1 MQDASDF
8 DLVVYDAVVDD
19 VVFYS
24 EQAQRQGLVIVDG
37 TGVRIG
43 AEAIKRLVD
52 RDIVVVGLARTPI
65 EFRVQQDVV
74 EVLSCPR
81 GETNGASMGRHLG
94 AVARQT
100 PRADAPTP

>member
-24 EQAQRQGLVIVDG
+24 EQAQRQRFVIVDG
-37 TGVRIG
+37 TGVRMG

-52 RDIVVVGLARTPI
+52 
-65 EFRVQQDVV
+65 
-74 EVLSCPR
+74 
-81 GETNGASMGRHLG
+81 
-94 AVARQT
+94 
-100 PRADAPTP
+100 